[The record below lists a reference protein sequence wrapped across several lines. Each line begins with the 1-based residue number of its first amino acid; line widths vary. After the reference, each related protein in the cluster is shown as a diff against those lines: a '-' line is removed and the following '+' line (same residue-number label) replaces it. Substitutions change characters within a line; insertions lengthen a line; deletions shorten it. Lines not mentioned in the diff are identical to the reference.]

1 VAPRFLEKLMFW
13 RKRENPFTLISR
25 DLLEFSQ
32 AFSNVTEMD
41 QLVPSV
47 IGKLRDLIEADEV
60 ALFLIN
66 SNSDRFELV
75 HSRSIELKPQLRLRG
90 DYYFMPEDKLT
101 RWLLNNR
108 FPFVMST
115 MGNVFSFFDEEER
128 DILRFVST
136 EICLPLE
143 AHNRFIGM
151 LCIGPK
157 RDGTPYN
164 EVDQQLLAAVCAQ
177 AALAFENNRLQQE
190 MIEKER
196 LKREMEIAGELQQ
209 RLLPS
214 VAPAGYPDLD
224 LFGYCIPSTEVGGD
238 YFDYFPLDENRLA
251 LVVGDVAGHGMSAGL
266 LMGMAKSCISTAIKI
281 DPSCEQVMRTL
292 NSLIYELDERHALM
306 TFFYALYEVAD
317 HRLTF
322 SNAGH
327 IYPYHY
333 VASED
338 RLESLESTSYPLGIR
353 EHYEFNEHTV
363 RIESGDF
370 IALCSDGFIE
380 SRNRRNDEFGF
391 ERLEES
397 IFKHRRKGSKDVCN
411 GVANDLF
418 DFLSGRTHEDDLTFL
433 VMNVKG

>member
-1 VAPRFLEKLMFW
+1 MAPRVFKRLMFW

-47 IGKLRDLIEADEV
+47 IGKLRHLIGVNEV
-60 ALFLIN
+60 SLFLIN
-66 SNSDRFELV
+66 SGKERFELV
-75 HSRSIELKPQLRLRG
+75 HSRGVELKPQLRLRG
-90 DYYFMPEDKLT
+90 GYYFAPEDKLT

-115 MGNVFSFFDEEER
+115 MGNVFQFFDEEER

-136 EICLPLE
+136 EICVPLE

-151 LCIGPK
+151 LCLGPK
-157 RDGTPYN
+157 KDGTPYS

-224 LFGYCIPSTEVGGD
+224 LFGYCIPSSEVGGD
-238 YFDYFPLDENRLA
+238 YYDYFPLSEDRLA

-292 NSLIYELDERHALM
+292 NSLIFELDERHALM
-306 TFFYALYEVAD
+306 TFFYAVYDVEA
-317 HRLTF
+317 RSMTF

-333 VASED
+333 RAAED
-338 RLESLESTSYPLGIR
+338 RLISLESTGYPLGIR
-353 EHYEFNEHTV
+353 EHYEFNKHTV
-363 RIESGDF
+363 SVEPGDF

-380 SRNRRNDEFGF
+380 SRNRRNEEFGF
-391 ERLEES
+391 EQLEES
-397 IFKHRRKGSKDVCN
+397 IFDHRRKGSKEVCT

-418 DFLSGRTHEDDLTFL
+418 EFLSGRPHEDDLTFL
-433 VMNVKG
+433 VMKVKG